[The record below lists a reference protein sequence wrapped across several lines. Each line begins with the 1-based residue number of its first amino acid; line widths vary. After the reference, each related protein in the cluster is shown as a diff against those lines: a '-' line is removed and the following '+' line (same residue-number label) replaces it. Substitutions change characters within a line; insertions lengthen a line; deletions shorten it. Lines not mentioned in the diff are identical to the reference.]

1 MQPNLEILPKPNSN
15 LIRNLDLIKRK
26 KIEKNVQ
33 SLQRSGRYIER
44 RS

>member
-1 MQPNLEILPKPNSN
+1 MQPNEILPKPNLN

-33 SLQRSGRYIER
+33 SSQRSGRYIER
-44 RS
+44 KS